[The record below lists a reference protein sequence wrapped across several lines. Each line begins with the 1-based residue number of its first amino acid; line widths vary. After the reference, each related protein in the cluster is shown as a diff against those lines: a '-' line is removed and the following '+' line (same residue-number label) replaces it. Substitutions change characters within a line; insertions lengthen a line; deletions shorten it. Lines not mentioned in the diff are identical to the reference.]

1 MTRGFLVVNWNEV
14 SDFLD
19 RSQLSISPVFLARA
33 LLRQI
38 GLRCQIEQAH
48 VVGDWSST
56 DGAAV
61 RGMFQR
67 LGFTPHPAPA
77 GSNPIASGITET
89 LLRAALVDDVICVMD
104 GESGSRALAGVSTGE
119 RRFTLWH
126 AGAPEALPAVADEV
140 ECQGLVEA
148 LHLRTAMT
156 TGLWVDWTH
165 VQSGLRELNVRMEPE
180 ELAEGLMR
188 SASLL
193 GEVTVARVYGP
204 WPASPTASPVRIPD
218 RAREAF
224 ARYFEVIPH
233 VAEGAEANG
242 AGPLHT
248 EEDRLVSEAL
258 AQIDSPWAPDT
269 WILATEAKVL
279 PRLAAALHA
288 RRKRAVL
295 WAVDTVAVSRELKTV
310 VDHFVPL
317 QWVLDLRPHTV
328 GLLVDYENVARS
340 LMKQGYT
347 VDPATL
353 ARGLAER
360 ARSFGQVIE
369 ARAYADW
376 DQFLEMREPDGR
388 VVRRGAQRAFREAN
402 IETFYVLPGPNSSDV
417 QLARDVEIMLNSPS
431 CPDAL
436 IIASGDG
443 DFCGTLDGIRRQG
456 KEVYVWSVRTATR
469 AEMIERATRHEWVED
484 FLNLDAVE
492 RPARVAPPA
501 TNGVLPGIGEEVVA
515 LGADLRPK
523 APAASAISAETTTG
537 GGSRLCS
544 WVRMGYLLEK
554 VLRENH
560 WSKIAFKRL
569 AAHLANFEEFGPTPA
584 NSMMWLNRAKAEAIL
599 ITEQEAHR
607 ADPTIKVTTC
617 RLNRDHPFGRAAI
630 EVPDRSMRLLFQM
643 LQKMPWVSFKLL
655 RSVLMREQW
664 LGGPPHQLDEAA
676 IDEWI
681 NFLVKDGAIL
691 MTKEPNAENP
701 DFPVTALR
709 LNAEHTLAKAIV
721 QEAMEGSR
729 LAAER
734 ALLAVDHFLIRTR
747 KPWMAMSALRRS
759 LDTLGRDEL
768 QEVLQGLQSVGAL
781 VTESYPNPQKDHCT
795 TGCYLNYEDT
805 LVGETIATRNAIIRA
820 AQYLLRFRSWVNLAK
835 LDEELSS
842 QIWVGIPQS
851 TRLAWFL
858 LLRDEEILELDH
870 DGIAPQN
877 AWGTIQCRLNVAD
890 AVVRT
895 VVAEQP
901 AAATP

>member
-1 MTRGFLVVNWNEV
+1 MTSGLLVLNWNEV
-14 SDFLD
+14 AETLD
-19 RSQLSISPVFLARA
+19 KTNLSVNPIFIGRA
-33 LLRQI
+33 LLKQV
-38 GLRCQIEQAH
+38 GLRCQLEQAH
-48 VVGDWSST
+48 VVGDWSGPEGT
-56 DGAAV
+56 TA
-61 RGMFQR
+61 RGMFQK
-67 LGFTPHPAPA
+67 LGFTPHPASRESA
-77 GSNPIASGITET
+77 RAASDIIES
-89 LLRAALVDDVICVMD
+89 LLRAASADQIICAMHA
-104 GESGSRALAGVSTGE
+104 STCANALTGGTPGG
-119 RRFTLWH
+119 RQVTLWH
-126 AGAPEALPAVADEV
+126 PTTEVTELPAFPAEV
-140 ECQGLVEA
+140 ECHDLVGA
-148 LHLRTAMT
+148 LHLATAT
-156 TGLWVDWTH
+156 TSGLFVDWSH
-165 VQSGLRELNVRMEPE
+165 VQAGLRDLNVRMEPE
-180 ELAEGLMR
+180 ALAEGLMR
-188 SASLL
+188 CASLL
-193 GEVTVARVYGP
+193 GEVTIARVYGP
-204 WPASPTASPVRIPD
+204 WPPNQVANNGRIPD

-224 ARYFEVIPH
+224 SRYFEVF
-233 VAEGAEANG
+233 EKSGG
-242 AGPLHT
+242 T
-248 EEDRLVSEAL
+248 ESGDPNRLVAEAL
-258 AQIDSPWAPDT
+258 AHLDSPWAPES
-269 WILATEAKVL
+269 WIFVADDPMLAEL
-279 PRLAAALHA
+279 MEALHR

-295 WAVDTVAVSRELKTV
+295 WAVDTPTVPLAAKTA

-328 GLLVDYENVARS
+328 GLLVDYENIARS
-340 LMKQGYT
+340 LTKQGYF

-360 ARSFGQVIE
+360 ARSLGQVLE

-402 IETFYVLPGPNSSDV
+402 IDTFYVLPGPNSSDV
-417 QLARDVEIMLNSPS
+417 QLARDVEILLNSPA
-431 CPDAL
+431 CPDA
-436 IIASGDG
+436 IIVASGDG
-443 DFCGTLDGIRRQG
+443 DFCGTLDGIRRRG

-469 AEMIERATRHEWVED
+469 AEMVERATRHEWIED
-484 FLNLDAVE
+484 FLNLDAVD
-492 RPARVAPPA
+492 RATRGAPSS
-501 TNGVLPGIGEEVVA
+501 NGILPTGTGEEMPGVPERSA
-515 LGADLRPK
+515 KSITYTLSSD
-523 APAASAISAETTTG
+523 PAS
-537 GGSRLCS
+537 GSRLCS
-544 WVRMGYLLEK
+544 WVRMGYYLEK

-569 AAHLANFEEFGPTPA
+569 SAYLAGFEEFGPTPA
-584 NSMMWLNRAKAEAIL
+584 NSMMWLNRAKAEGLL

-617 RLNRDHPFGRAAI
+617 RLNREHPSGRAAV
-630 EVPDRSMRLLFQM
+630 EVPDRVMRLLFQM

-664 LGGPPHQLDEAA
+664 LGGAPHQLDESA

-681 NFLVKDGAIL
+681 NFLVQDGAIL

-721 QEAMEGSR
+721 QEAMDGTR

-734 ALLAVDHFLIRTR
+734 AILAVDHFLIRTR

-768 QEVLQGLQSVGAL
+768 QEVLQGLQNLGAL

-795 TGCYLNYEDT
+795 TGCYLNHEDS
-805 LVGETIATRNAIIRA
+805 LVQEAISTRNAIIKV
-820 AQYLLRFRSWVNLAK
+820 AQYLLRYRSWVALSK

-842 QIWVGIPQS
+842 QIWVGMPQS

-858 LLRDEEILELDH
+858 LLRDEGILELDH

-877 AWGTIQCRLNVAD
+877 NWGSIQCRLNVAD

-895 VVAEQP
+895 VVADQP
-901 AAATP
+901 AAVS

>member
-1 MTRGFLVVNWNEV
+1 MTRGLLVVDWNDVVE
-14 SDFLD
+14 SLN
-19 RSQLSISPVFLARA
+19 RSSLSVNPTFIGRA
-33 LLRQI
+33 LLRQV
-38 GLRCQIEQAH
+38 GLRSQLEQAH
-48 VVGDWSST
+48 VVGDWSGPEGTAICSL
-56 DGAAV
+56 
-61 RGMFQR
+61 FQK
-67 LGFTPHPAPA
+67 LGFTPHPAPRGSAAAAA
-77 GSNPIASGITET
+77 GVIQT
-89 LLRAALVDDVICVMD
+89 LLRAALVEEVVCVFSD
-104 GESGSRALAGVSTGE
+104 TTGASTLGGLELHSRRVSLWHTRRDLGETALPEGIESRALV
-119 RRFTLWH
+119 
-126 AGAPEALPAVADEV
+126 D
-140 ECQGLVEA
+140 A
-148 LHLRTAMT
+148 LHLETAAT
-156 TGLWVDWTH
+156 TGLFVDWEH
-165 VQSGLRELNVRMEPE
+165 VQTGLRDLNVRMEPE
-180 ELAEGLMR
+180 RLAEGLMR
-188 SASLL
+188 CAGLL
-193 GEVTVARVYGP
+193 GEVTMARVYGF
-204 WPASPTASPVRIPD
+204 WPTDREPTVGRIPD

-224 ARYFEVIPH
+224 ARHFEVFDLSGI
-233 VAEGAEANG
+233 EGDPE
-242 AGPLHT
+242 
-248 EEDRLVSEAL
+248 RLVEEAL
-258 AQIDSPWAPDT
+258 AVVESPGAPDT
-269 WILATEAKVL
+269 WIFVTHAEAL
-279 PRLAAALHA
+279 PRLAAILHE
-288 RRKRAVL
+288 RGKRAVL
-295 WAVDTVAVSRELKTV
+295 WAVDTPELPCEVKTA
-310 VDHFVPL
+310 VDHYVPL

-340 LMKQGYT
+340 LTKQGYF

-402 IETFYVLPGPNSSDV
+402 IDTFYVLPGPNSSDV
-417 QLARDVEIMLNSPS
+417 QLARDVEILLNSPS

-436 IIASGDG
+436 VIASGDG
-443 DFCGTLDGIRRQG
+443 DFCGTIDGIRRRG
-456 KEVYVWSVRTATR
+456 KEVYVWSVRAATR
-469 AEMIERATRHEWVED
+469 AEMVERATRHEWIED

-492 RPARVAPPA
+492 RLPRSAPSA
-501 TNGVLPGIGEEVVA
+501 NGTGPVSVGEDA
-515 LGADLRPK
+515 HPDRPK
-523 APAASAISAETTTG
+523 PAIAYPIAGDLG

-569 AAHLANFEEFGPTPA
+569 AAYLAAFEEFGPTPA
-584 NSMMWLNRAKAEAIL
+584 NSMMWLNRAKAEGL
-599 ITEQEAHR
+599 LVTEQEAHR

-617 RLNRDHPFGRAAI
+617 RLNRDHPFGRASL
-630 EVPDRSMRLLFQM
+630 EVPDRVMRLLFQM

-655 RSVLMREQW
+655 RTVLMREQW
-664 LGGPPHQLDEAA
+664 LGGPPHQLDETA

-681 NFLVKDGAIL
+681 NFLVKDSAIQ

-709 LNAEHTLAKAIV
+709 LNAEHSLAKVIV
-721 QEAMEGSR
+721 QEAMDGSR

-734 ALLAVDHFLIRTR
+734 AMLAVDHFLIRTR

-768 QEVLQGLQSVGAL
+768 QEVLQGLQNLGAL
-781 VTESYPNPQKDHCT
+781 VTESYPNPQKDHST
-795 TGCYLNYEDT
+795 TGCYLSYEDS
-805 LVGETIATRNAIIRA
+805 LVQETINTRNAIIKA
-820 AQYLLRFRSWVNLAK
+820 AQYLLRYRSWVPLSK

-842 QIWVGIPQS
+842 QIWMGMPQS

-858 LLRDEEILELDH
+858 LLRDEGILELDH

-877 AWGTIQCRLNVAD
+877 NWGAIQCRLNVAD

-901 AAATP
+901 AVAS